1 MFTANDDRD
10 SPPPSYSAS
19 LRDRAWNPLSPPR
32 SPLNSPRSS
41 PTSSSATTISV
52 QGNFPSFPLS
62 SFISLTSLFYSA
74 ENAVNDRLARTPE
87 LYLLALTQFAIS
99 ADTEVVSTQQTFFHL
114 IFLSHLSLYQMRSFS
129 LVLLRRLLFRPAP
142 AQQQNRGAQAP
153 RLSLYDHLSSS
164 ALSTVERL
172 LLHSLSH
179 EPSAVV
185 RRKSVDTITDLA
197 NNSMQRG
204 RPWHA
209 LQAQAFSMTQ
219 SADAGLR
226 ESAFRVFAG
235 SSMLVM
241 DLQTDAVLR
250 VLKGGLEDS
259 QSIDVRPLIIV
270 RSF

>member
-1 MFTANDDRD
+1 
-10 SPPPSYSAS
+10 
-19 LRDRAWNPLSPPR
+19 
-32 SPLNSPRSS
+32 
-41 PTSSSATTISV
+41 
-52 QGNFPSFPLS
+52 
-62 SFISLTSLFYSA
+62 
-74 ENAVNDRLARTPE
+74 
-87 LYLLALTQFAIS
+87 
-99 ADTEVVSTQQTFFHL
+99 
-114 IFLSHLSLYQMRSFS
+114 MRSFS
-129 LVLLRRLLFRPAP
+129 LVLLRRLLFRPSPSPSHNTPPTP
-142 AQQQNRGAQAP
+142 ATQTP

-164 ALSTVERL
+164 ALSTIERL

-259 QSIDVRPLIIV
+259 QSIDVGTHFYHFV
-270 RSF
+270 RLNAY